1 MYPRLRRPIPVALIA
16 RGSDLLRVL
25 QRNRLCIGTSL
36 QRASYGL
43 VSDLFARQH
52 ADDTLARG
60 LEAVSGLAAAA
71 VEEPKKVKKKKTKSG
86 KTVIVDEVVS
96 DPDPAV
102 TEDAVLTTLEAV
114 VNGIITGRSIED
126 PRKVGQ
132 YISNQEA
139 RAELIANLVQTDD
152 YRRLVAMMRARSNLE
167 KSLLKSADRDD
178 LNSSERLALLQL
190 VSGEIS
196 GIAKGVRAN
205 AMNVADVLGLLEKA
219 DAAFD
224 ANEDLLTKKFAATT
238 TQGREVIRRLSHR
251 FSKMNAAKKK

>member
-1 MYPRLRRPIPVALIA
+1 MYPRLRRPIPVAIIA
-16 RGSDLLRVL
+16 RGSDLLRIL

-52 ADDTLARG
+52 ADESLARG

-71 VEEPKKVKKKKTKSG
+71 AAEPKKVKETKRG
-86 KTVIVDEVVS
+86 KTVIVDEIVT
-96 DPDPAV
+96 DPDPDVA
-102 TEDAVLTTLEAV
+102 EDAVLTTLEAV

-152 YRRLVAMMRARSNLE
+152 YRRLVKMMRTRSNLE
-167 KSLLKSADRDD
+167 TSLLKSAERDD
-178 LNSSERLALLQL
+178 LNPSERLALLQL
-190 VSGEIS
+190 ISGEIS

-205 AMNVADVLGLLEKA
+205 ATNVADVLGLLEKA

-251 FSKMNAAKKK
+251 FSKMNATKKK